1 MSLIIGQLEGAAGG
15 GGAAAAAAIKTL
27 SELGTYRSADHQGGT
42 VYIRAENGLLRP
54 AYSDGLGNWRW
65 VSDDT
70 VAYTDTPATYLRG
83 LALQGLESEGT
94 GVLPG
99 VAGTDYNLHPDA
111 DFTYYA
117 GKGLQIFRIGYLW
130 ERLQPTLNGPL
141 DETYLG
147 YLISC
152 IDRAYARGRPT
163 LLDCHNYGRR
173 RALGT
178 NGAVSLIGSAGVP
191 VSALADMYTKLAAR
205 VKGRPGLFG
214 YDIMN
219 EPHTMLVPQSPLS
232 YNPKLAGQPVQLIPN
247 YKFAVDLS
255 GWSANATYTRKTD
268 PAVNGGLPFVE
279 YNGVSGNF
287 DNFTT
292 SNDASSGM
300 AVDPSSVYTISGTL
314 TASFTGNYPQVQVN
328 TGADDGAGHAFPG
341 TTLGAMIFTS
351 TPTETRWSVQF
362 TTAADTK
369 KVWIRFAGRGG
380 TGRLRLMKLNITK
393 DATVQPYRDY
403 AFGGVVATSSLMYQ
417 ACITAIR
424 NAGDMNSWCVVESDD
439 YAGLHSF
446 TKNFGPDPDVNL
458 GLIDP
463 ANRIMASFHYYFDAG
478 RAGTYAT
485 AWTQA
490 LTDRMAGDI
499 LPALQWSQRKGQQV
513 FVGEYGV
520 PPGSTASDI
529 AYQGMLNTFLGYLDT
544 YKAHGTYYAG
554 GVQFSS
560 ETTISPLSDYTVDRP
575 QMPILQQHLG

>member
-1 MSLIIGQLEGAAGG
+1 MSLIIGQLEGAV
-15 GGAAAAAAIKTL
+15 GGAGAAAAIKTL
-27 SELGTYRSADHQGGT
+27 SELGSYKSSDNPGST
-42 VYIRAENGLLRP
+42 VYIRAANGLLRP
-54 AYSDGLGNWRW
+54 AYADGTGNWRW

-70 VAYTDTPATYLRG
+70 VAYTDTPTRFLRG
-83 LALQGLESEGT
+83 LALQGMESEGT
-94 GVLPG
+94 KVLPG

-111 DFTYYA
+111 DFDYFA
-117 GKGLQIFRIGYLW
+117 SKGMKLIRVGYLW
-130 ERLQPTLNGPL
+130 ERLQPTLNGAL

-152 IDRAYARGRPT
+152 IDRAYARGMT
-163 LLDCHNYGRR
+163 VLLDCHNYGRR

-178 NGAVSLIGSAGVP
+178 NGAVSLIGSAAVP
-191 VSALADMYTKLAAR
+191 VSALADMYSKLAAR
-205 VKGRPGLFG
+205 VKGRPGMFA

-247 YKFAVDLS
+247 YKFAIDLS
-255 GWSANATYTRKTD
+255 GWSVNATYARKVD

-279 YNGVSGNF
+279 YNGAGDF

-292 SNDASSGM
+292 SNDAESGM
-300 AVDPSSVYTISGTL
+300 AVDASSTYTLSGTF
-314 TASFTGNYPQVQVN
+314 TAGFTGNYPQVQVN

-341 TTLGAMIFTS
+341 MTLGSYRFVSATG
-351 TPTETRWSVQF
+351 ETRWSLQF

-369 KVWIRFAGRGG
+369 KVWIRVSGLGG

-393 DATVQPYRDY
+393 DAAVQPYRDY
-403 AFGGVVATSSLMYQ
+403 AFGGAVATSSLMYQ

-446 TKNFGPDPDVNL
+446 TRNFGTDPDVNL
-458 GLIDP
+458 GLVDP
-463 ANRIMASFHYYFDAG
+463 ANRIMASFHYYFDPG
-478 RAGTYAT
+478 RGGTYAS

-490 LTDRMAGDI
+490 LSDRMAGDI

-520 PPGSTASDI
+520 PPGNTASDI

-544 YKAHGTYYAG
+544 YNAHGAYYAG

-560 ETTISPLSDYTVDRP
+560 ETTVQPLNNYTTDRP
-575 QMPILQQHLG
+575 QMAILRAHLG